1 MKKSTG
7 IATLAAIAALAVPA
21 TTSGAASH
29 VTRFK
34 AGESNC
40 GVQLPSQGGMSCF
53 SPVLPGTVL
62 DGYVE
67 LHAHGKPRLG
77 ERGDSPWRGGKST
90 RLHPG
95 DRWSRVGVR
104 CVKRSALRCHNA
116 DGHGFVIGGRDY
128 RLF

>member
-1 MKKSTG
+1 MRRRIG
-7 IATLAAIAALAVPA
+7 IATLAATAVLAVSAA
-21 TTSGAASH
+21 TTGAASH

-40 GVQLPSQGGMSCF
+40 GVQLPSLGGMSCF
-53 SPVLPGTVL
+53 SPSLPGTVL

-67 LHAHGKPRLG
+67 LHRHGKPRLG
-77 ERGDSPWRGGKST
+77 QRGDSPWRGGSST
-90 RLHPG
+90 RLHDG
-95 DRWSRVGVR
+95 DRWGRVGVH

-116 DGHGFVIGGRDY
+116 DGHGFVIGARDY

>member
-1 MKKSTG
+1 MRRSRT
-7 IATLAAIAALAVPA
+7 IAALTAILALAIPAV
-21 TTSGAASH
+21 TSGSVSH

-40 GVQLPSQGGMSCF
+40 GVQLPSLGGMSCF

-77 ERGDSPWRGGKST
+77 QRGDSPWRGGKST
-90 RLHPG
+90 RLHRG
-95 DRWSRVGVR
+95 DIWRRVGVR
-104 CVKRSALRCHNA
+104 CTKGSVLHCHNR
-116 DGHGFVIGGRDY
+116 DGHGFVLGAHRYG
-128 RLF
+128 LF